1 MLKAKFGTNLD
12 GKLVRILPFLSRTRI
27 RPDTLTLTGV
37 GISCV
42 AAIAFALHQPFA
54 AAFAIG
60 IGGLFDALD
69 GVVARQQGSS
79 SKAGA
84 FFDASMD
91 RLSDMVVFSG
101 IGIGMA
107 RDGEIAG
114 LFLVWWALIASV
126 MTSYTR
132 ARAESQLSTLSVG
145 VMERAERVLILA
157 LGALLGF
164 VEVALWLIA
173 IGATV
178 TTIQRIV
185 AARRLLRAFEESGRD
200 PTLEPEPLREN

>member
-1 MLKAKFGTNLD
+1 MLKQKFGTDLD
-12 GKLVRILPFLSRTRI
+12 GKLVRMLPFLARTRI
-27 RPDTLTLTGV
+27 PPDVFTLIGV
-37 GISCV
+37 GVSCL

-54 AAFAIG
+54 AAIAIT
-60 IGGLFDALD
+60 IGGLFDAFD

-91 RLSDMVVFSG
+91 RMSDMLVFCG
-101 IGIGMA
+101 IGVGMA
-107 RDGEIAG
+107 RDGEVAG
-114 LFLVWWALIASV
+114 MLLVCWALIASV

-132 ARAESQLSTLSVG
+132 ARAETQLSTLSVG
-145 VMERAERVLILA
+145 LMERAERVMILA

-173 IGATV
+173 TGATI
-178 TTIQRIV
+178 TTIQRILE
-185 AARRLLRAFEESGRD
+185 ARRLLELFEETGED
-200 PTLEPEPLREN
+200 PTVVREPLREN